1 MTHPKPTAHA
11 RPTPRPQPAQA
22 LQKRRMKSKPII
34 LLLSLS
40 PTHVTS
46 FAIRQ
51 KTHRT
56 TIMVW
61 TPNSSEQRSLSEELS
76 IAPLDKYNA
85 KLLNEVRPLD
95 YKNPTVQ
102 RGTVWDLV
110 VIGAGAGGLV
120 SSRQVRDRC

>member
-1 MTHPKPTAHA
+1 
-11 RPTPRPQPAQA
+11 
-22 LQKRRMKSKPII
+22 MKSKPII
-34 LLLSLS
+34 LLLSVYS
-40 PTHVTS
+40 AQVIS

-56 TIMVW
+56 TTMVW
-61 TPNSSEQRSLSEELS
+61 TPNSSEQKSMSDELS
-76 IAPLDKYNA
+76 IAPLDEYNA

-102 RGTVWDLV
+102 QGTVWDLV

-120 SSRQVRDRC
+120 SSRQVRHLIDN